1 MDAAAKAGMLDMYGE
16 ARPYIDGI
24 GKNIVLPIISLMRGL
39 IEYPH
44 TVEDK
49 TDKWFETTIKK
60 DILNDLFIFA
70 KRRQR
75 CYRAI

>member
-24 GKNIVLPIISLMRGL
+24 GKNIILPMISLMKGL

-49 TDKWFETTIKK
+49 TTAWFETTLKK
-60 DILNDLFIFA
+60 GFFG
-70 KRRQR
+70 
-75 CYRAI
+75 